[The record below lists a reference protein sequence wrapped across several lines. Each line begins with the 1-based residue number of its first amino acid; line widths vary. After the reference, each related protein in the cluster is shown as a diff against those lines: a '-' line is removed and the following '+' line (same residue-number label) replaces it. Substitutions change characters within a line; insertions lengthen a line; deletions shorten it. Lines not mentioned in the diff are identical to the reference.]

1 MNIMVNKLKYQLSQ
15 EENDKI
21 DDYWKFIKV
30 FNVNNNNF
38 LYSPREYRSN
48 LIKKIKKK
56 YTIDEFYFY
65 EKILNKML
73 WNLLV
78 IYKIFL
84 NKIDF
89 TTKLAFRIRDGSCI
103 NKQIM
108 FIEENNI
115 IFPEYRNLKS
125 NNKVPQD
132 LFKIL
137 TILRSR
143 DMYEKV
149 IKDKDYINNIKK
161 IDDFYYPSDY
171 PFPNVNLIEYNN
183 NNKDIWIKRIKAY
196 YFMKDDENWYKLII

>member
-1 MNIMVNKLKYQLSQ
+1 MVNKLKYQLTQ
-15 EENDKI
+15 EENDKL

-30 FNVNNNNF
+30 FNVTNNNF

-48 LIKKIKKK
+48 LITKIKKK

-89 TTKLAFRIRDGSCI
+89 TTKLAYSIRDGSCI

-115 IFPEYRNLKS
+115 IFHEYRNLKT
-125 NNKVPQD
+125 NVKVPQD
-132 LFKIL
+132 I
-137 TILRSR
+137 
-143 DMYEKV
+143 
-149 IKDKDYINNIKK
+149 
-161 IDDFYYPSDY
+161 
-171 PFPNVNLIEYNN
+171 
-183 NNKDIWIKRIKAY
+183 
-196 YFMKDDENWYKLII
+196 